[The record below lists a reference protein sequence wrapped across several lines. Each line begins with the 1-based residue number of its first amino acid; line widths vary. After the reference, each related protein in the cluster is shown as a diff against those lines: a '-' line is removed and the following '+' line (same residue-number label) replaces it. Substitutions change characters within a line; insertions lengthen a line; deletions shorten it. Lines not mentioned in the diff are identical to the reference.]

1 MIFLQV
7 DYRFYA
13 HGYLESNGHDS
24 SFFVSDSESDFTDSD
39 ISDFSSEDNSSD
51 SSSSSSESSSSD
63 DCALRDSPDTST
75 PVDKQ
80 KPSHQLTRYCA

>member
-24 SFFVSDSESDFTDSD
+24 S
-39 ISDFSSEDNSSD
+39 
-51 SSSSSSESSSSD
+51 SESSSSD
-63 DCALRDSPDTST
+63 DCALRDSPDMST

-80 KPSHQLTRYCA
+80 KPRHQLTRYCA